1 MILAINVGN
10 TNVTV
15 GCIDRK
21 QTYFIERISTQLN
34 KTELE
39 YAISLKNIME
49 LYHISPSRIEGGI
62 VSSVVPP
69 LSETIRQSAIKII
82 QKDVRLV
89 GPGVKNGLNIQI
101 DNPAQLGSNMVVN
114 AVGAMES
121 YPLPIIIIDMG
132 TATSISVINQKGCYA
147 GGVIIPGLN
156 SALDY
161 LAIRTSQLPKI
172 SLEAPEHAIGK
183 NTVAC
188 MQSGAVYGTAS
199 MLDGM
204 IERME
209 EELGSPAT
217 VVSTGKIAR
226 FISPYCRHKIL
237 YDDTL
242 MLKGLLSIY
251 EKNSGRCSH
260 SEKSAAQKGEGK

>member
-10 TNVTV
+10 THVTV
-15 GCIDRK
+15 GCIDRR

-39 YAISLKNIME
+39 YAITLKNIME
-49 LYHISPSRIEGGI
+49 LYHISPKDIEGGI

-69 LSETIRQSAIKII
+69 LSETIRQAAIKII
-82 QKDVRLV
+82 QRDVRLV

-132 TATSISVINQKGCYA
+132 TATSISVLNEKGCYS

-156 SALDY
+156 SALDF
-161 LAIRTSQLPKI
+161 LSLRTSQLPKI
-172 SLEAPEHAIGK
+172 SLEAPEHVIGK
-183 NTVAC
+183 NTVSC
-188 MQSGAVYGTAS
+188 MQSGAVYGTAA

-204 IERME
+204 IARME
-209 EELGSPAT
+209 EELGGAAT

-226 FISPYCRHKIL
+226 FISPYCSHKIL

-251 EKNSGRCSH
+251 EKNSSH
-260 SEKSAAQKGEGK
+260 LPRPEKTAPRKGAEV

>member
-1 MILAINVGN
+1 MVLAINVGN
-10 TNVTV
+10 TNITV

-34 KTELE
+34 KTVLE
-39 YAISLKNIME
+39 YAITLKNIME
-49 LYHISPSRIEGGI
+49 IYQISSKNIEGGI

-69 LSETIRQSAIKII
+69 LSDTIRQSASKII
-82 QKDVRLV
+82 QKEVHLV

-114 AVGAMES
+114 AVGAVES
-121 YPLPIIIIDMG
+121 YTLPIIIIDMG
-132 TATSISVINQKGCYA
+132 TATSISVINQKGCYS
-147 GGVIIPGLN
+147 GGVIMPGLN
-156 SALDY
+156 SALEH
-161 LAIRTSQLPKI
+161 LAMRTSQLPKI
-172 SLEAPEHAIGK
+172 SLEAPEHTIGK
-183 NTVAC
+183 NTISC

-209 EELGSPAT
+209 EELGTSAT

-226 FISPYCRHKIL
+226 FIAPYCHHKIL

-251 EKNSGRCSH
+251 EKNCKRCH
-260 SEKSAAQKGEGK
+260 H

>member
-21 QTYFIERISTQLN
+21 KTYFIERISTQLN

-39 YAISLKNIME
+39 YAITLKNIME
-49 LYHISPSRIEGGI
+49 IYHISPKDIDGGI

-69 LSETIRQSAIKII
+69 LSETIRQSAFKII
-82 QKDVRLV
+82 QKKVHLV
-89 GPGVKNGLNIQI
+89 GPGVKNGLNIHI

-132 TATSISVINQKGCYA
+132 TATSISVINQKGEYI
-147 GGVIIPGLN
+147 GGVIMPGLN
-156 SALDY
+156 SALNH
-161 LAIRTSQLPKI
+161 LAVRTSQLPKI

-183 NTVAC
+183 NTIAC

-204 IERME
+204 VERME
-209 EELGSPAT
+209 EELGVTAT
-217 VVSTGKIAR
+217 VVSTGKIAK
-226 FISPYCRHKIL
+226 FISPYCQHKII

-251 EKNSGRCSH
+251 EKNCRYSNN
-260 SEKSAAQKGEGK
+260 EKSAIRKGDLS

>member
-49 LYHISPSRIEGGI
+49 LYQISPNISREA
-62 VSSVVPP
+62 SCLPSYRRFPKSYANRP
-69 LSETIRQSAIKII
+69 SRLSKRMYG
-82 QKDVRLV
+82 LV
-89 GPGVKNGLNIQI
+89 EPGVKNGLNIQI

-132 TATSISVINQKGCYA
+132 TATSISVMNQKGCYA

-161 LAIRTSQLPKI
+161 LAVRTSQLPKI
-172 SLEAPEHAIGK
+172 SLEAPEHTIGK

-209 EELGSPAT
+209 EE
-217 VVSTGKIAR
+217 AR
-226 FISPYCRHKIL
+226 QPRHRRFRRKNRPL
-237 YDDTL
+237 YL
-242 MLKGLLSIY
+242 SLLPP
-251 EKNSGRCSH
+251 
-260 SEKSAAQKGEGK
+260 

>member
-10 TNVTV
+10 TNITV

-39 YAISLKNIME
+39 YAITLKNIME
-49 LYHISPSRIEGGI
+49 IHQISPKIIEGGI

-69 LSETIRQSAIKII
+69 LSETIRQSATKII
-82 QKDVRLV
+82 HKEIHLV

-114 AVGAMES
+114 AVGAVEA
-121 YPLPIIIIDMG
+121 YALPIIIIDMG
-132 TATSISVINQKGCYA
+132 TATSISVINQKGCYT

-156 SALDY
+156 SALEH
-161 LAIRTSQLPKI
+161 LAMRTSQLPKI
-172 SLEAPEHAIGK
+172 SLEAPEHTIGK
-183 NTVAC
+183 NTISC

-209 EELGSPAT
+209 NELGASAT

-251 EKNSGRCSH
+251 EKNDKRYHKEKVSSG
-260 SEKSAAQKGEGK
+260 KGEIL

>member
-49 LYHISPSRIEGGI
+49 LYQISPEHIEGGI

-69 LSETIRQSAIKII
+69 LSEIIRQSAIKII

-161 LAIRTSQLPKI
+161 LAVRTSQLPKI
-172 SLEAPEHAIGK
+172 SLETPRHLIGK
-183 NTVAC
+183 NTTEC
-188 MQSGAVYGTAS
+188 MQSGAVAGTAAL
-199 MLDGM
+199 LDGM
-204 IERME
+204 IQRIE
-209 EELGSPAT
+209 EELGETAT
-217 VVSTGKIAR
+217 VIATGAPAQAVIPLCER
-226 FISPYCRHKIL
+226 PVL
-237 YDDTL
+237 YDDGL
-242 MLKGLLSIY
+242 MLKGLLCIY
-251 EKNSGRCSH
+251 EKNIRQN
-260 SEKSAAQKGEGK
+260 KRRGKQ